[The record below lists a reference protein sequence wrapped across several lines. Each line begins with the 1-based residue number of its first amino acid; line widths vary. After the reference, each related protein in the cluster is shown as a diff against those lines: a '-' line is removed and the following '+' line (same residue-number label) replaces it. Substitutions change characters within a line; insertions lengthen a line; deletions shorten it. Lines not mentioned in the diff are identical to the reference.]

1 MAKSM
6 KGAGGFSQ
14 MPKMMT
20 DEPSVILKLKK
31 GGHVSMKHKK
41 EEHGHKTM
49 EHHLDG
55 GMAGNAI
62 RGLVPALAGA
72 APMKPSMAMRRKA
85 MATPMMKKGGK
96 AHHKDGGDIAQDKAM
111 IKKAFKEHDAQEH
124 KGGKGT
130 KLTLKHGGKAHHKF
144 AKGGSVGDGMAK
156 ALDKFETKTTIEND
170 EKPYV
175 NTEMH
180 EAKRD
185 RVHGTG
191 AVKEGNAG
199 GYKHGGKVH
208 HKAGGKVHH
217 VSGHPEGS
225 MEHHKHM
232 AKHHAKMHKEG
243 GSAHHKK
250 MMEHHKAMCKGGKY
264 ATGGSVPAETNE
276 SDTRGRIVMGGTI
289 EGNEHDYEN
298 TLVHQGRRD
307 TAHGTGGVDMANDGG
322 YKHGGKAHHKRG
334 GKHHYAMG
342 GRVMGAED
350 NVSTT
355 PKGKTHT
362 KTGEVMESNAGG
374 FKRGGHAVK
383 KHFATGGAVNKQGSA
398 VVMPQAHKPASRP
411 VHINEL
417 SGTFKKGGRVK
428 KFAEGTDENDLSRG
442 GYDSV
447 AKQDTADNLAMRN
460 MMLDPIRKG
469 YNMVKSAIGM
479 GSTTPPAGSVTKT
492 VKQVSVTPPQKRR
505 GGSIKR

>member
-1 MAKSM
+1 
-6 KGAGGFSQ
+6 
-14 MPKMMT
+14 
-20 DEPSVILKLKK
+20 
-31 GGHVSMKHKK
+31 
-41 EEHGHKTM
+41 
-49 EHHLDG
+49 
-55 GMAGNAI
+55 
-62 RGLVPALAGA
+62 
-72 APMKPSMAMRRKA
+72 
-85 MATPMMKKGGK
+85 
-96 AHHKDGGDIAQDKAM
+96 
-111 IKKAFKEHDAQEH
+111 
-124 KGGKGT
+124 
-130 KLTLKHGGKAHHKF
+130 LTLKHGGKAHHKF

-156 ALDKFETKTTIEND
+156 KLDKFETKTTIEND

-175 NTEMH
+175 ETEMH

-185 RVHGTG
+185 KVHGTG
-191 AVKEGNAG
+191 SVKEGNAG

-208 HKAGGKVHH
+208 HKHGGKVHH

-276 SDTRGRIVMGGTI
+276 SDTRGKIVMGGTI

-322 YKHGGKAHHKRG
+322 YKHGGKAHHKHG
-334 GKHHYAMG
+334 GKHHYAHG
-342 GRVMGAED
+342 GRVLGAED
-350 NVSTT
+350 NVTTT

-383 KHFATGGAVNKQGSA
+383 KHFATGGTVNKQGSA
-398 VVMPQAHKPASRP
+398 VVMPQARKPASRP

-428 KFAEGTDENDLSRG
+428 KFADGTDENDLSRG

>member
-1 MAKSM
+1 MSKAM
-6 KGAGGFSQ
+6 KGATGFVQ

-20 DEPSVILKLKK
+20 DEPSVILKMKK
-31 GGHVSMKHKK
+31 GGHVNMKKGGK
-41 EEHGHKTM
+41 AEHGHKTM

-55 GMAGNAI
+55 GMAGMSVAPVA
-62 RGLVPALAGA
+62 RGLPPALAGR

-85 MATPMMKKGGK
+85 MAGMATPMMKKGGK
-96 AHHKDGGDIAQDKAM
+96 AKHHAEGGDIAQDKAM

-130 KLTLKHGGKAHHKF
+130 HLTLKHGGKAHHKF
-144 AKGGSVGDGMAK
+144 AKGGKVGDGMAK

-175 NTEMH
+175 QTEMH

-185 RVHGTG
+185 KVHGTG

-208 HKAGGKVHH
+208 HAHGGKVHH
-217 VSGHPEGS
+217 KSGHPEGS
-225 MEHHKHM
+225 MEHHKAM
-232 AKHHAKMHKEG
+232 MKHHAKMHKEG

-264 ATGGSVPAETNE
+264 A
-276 SDTRGRIVMGGTI
+276 IGGTVSD
-289 EGNEHDYEN
+289 NVADRYEN
-298 TLVHQGRRD
+298 TMMEDGEHHD
-307 TAHGTGGVDMANDGG
+307 SAHGTGGVAMANAGG
-322 YKHGGKAHHKRG
+322 FKHGGKAHHKHG
-334 GKHHYAMG
+334 GKHHYAKG
-342 GRVMGAED
+342 GTIEGNEMHYAVD
-350 NVSTT
+350 NVEGT

-362 KTGEVMESNAGG
+362 KTGEVKEANAGG
-374 FKRGGHAVK
+374 YKRGGHAVK
-383 KHFATGGAVNKQGSA
+383 KHFATGGTVNKQGSA

-428 KFAEGTDENDLSRG
+428 KFADGTDENDLSRG

-460 MMLDPIRKG
+460 MILDPLRKG
-469 YNMVKSAIGM
+469 YSMVKSAIGM
-479 GSTTPPAGSVTKT
+479 GSPTPPAGSVTKT
-492 VKQVSVTPPQKRR
+492 VKQISVTPTQKKR